1 MQHAVLFVQLRA
13 PKEFSKLSTEG
24 FGSQQTSNIMSH
36 VVYFEGCRSIE
47 NGRRGVLNRG
57 NRLYGGRWLAAG
69 HFTNE

>member
-1 MQHAVLFVQLRA
+1 MQVEVLGQIEQNCSVIC
-13 PKEFSKLSTEG
+13 
-24 FGSQQTSNIMSH
+24 SQDMMGKGKVSRS
-36 VVYFEGCRSIE
+36 GCRSIE